1 MNDADIYH
9 FECEITYDGQI
20 TIRML
25 EYDLHAA
32 LTFRADT
39 QNTQLVLEFPKSA
52 VLFLQGP
59 KKIPDYL
66 SCQLKF
72 QDGSTHEYR
81 VPTVKVQSYT
91 LEEIKEKHLCLLI
104 PFLPIR
110 FRRSIPSD
118 AKIQSASSP
127 DEHRSLEKKLQ
138 KSKEELTSFFV
149 ETILILDQE
158 IADGFLS
165 DFEKNLILDLLQK
178 SMFRVSYS
186 NKDLCQEV
194 YNMTEP
200 VLKLRT
206 DEIFEVIHENDALK
220 RTIKQQQGKIA
231 DRDAKLADQNA
242 KLADQNAKLA
252 DRDAKIAEYKRLYG
266 DL

>member
-1 MNDADIYH
+1 MVISLIH
-9 FECEITYDGQI
+9 QI
-20 TIRML
+20 WFCIH
-25 EYDLHAA
+25 LHII
-32 LTFRADT
+32 FSVSYISV
-39 QNTQLVLEFPKSA
+39 QNSIL
-52 VLFLQGP
+52 
-59 KKIPDYL
+59 KIPNYL

-110 FRRSIPSD
+110 FRRYIPSD
-118 AKIQSASSP
+118 SKIQSVNSP
-127 DEHRSLEKKLQ
+127 DEQRSLEKKLQ
-138 KSKEELTSFFV
+138 KSKEELTSFFS

-231 DRDAKLADQNA
+231 DRDAEL
-242 KLADQNAKLA
+242 
-252 DRDAKIAEYKRLYG
+252 AEYKRIYG
-266 DL
+266 ELKPTSHN

>member
-1 MNDADIYH
+1 LLIGM
-9 FECEITYDGQI
+9 
-20 TIRML
+20 
-25 EYDLHAA
+25 
-32 LTFRADT
+32 
-39 QNTQLVLEFPKSA
+39 PKSLNIS
-52 VLFLQGP
+52 VSMVIYNTTILYVSLP
-59 KKIPDYL
+59 
-66 SCQLKF
+66 
-72 QDGSTHEYR
+72 
-81 VPTVKVQSYT
+81 VPTSGT
-91 LEEIKEKHLCLLI
+91 GIFSTDLI
-104 PFLPIR
+104 PSSHTMVP
-110 FRRSIPSD
+110 RSNPQISQ
-118 AKIQSASSP
+118 INNTW
-127 DEHRSLEKKLQ
+127 KKLQ
-138 KSKEELTSFFV
+138 KSKEELTSFFA

-231 DRDAKLADQNA
+231 DRDAEL
-242 KLADQNAKLA
+242 
-252 DRDAKIAEYKRLYG
+252 AEYKRIYG
-266 DL
+266 ELKPTSHN